1 MATFDPIADR
11 YDETRGGEARG
22 EAYAEHLRRWL
33 PGSGPVLDVGTG
45 TGVVALALRRRG
57 YPVVGVDSSPP
68 MLARARERLAGTVA
82 LADARALPFPA
93 SSFGQAIAVWV
104 MHAVT
109 DPVAV
114 FLEAVR
120 VLCPA
125 GRLLVCPVNRAAPD
139 DRIGQAFESMGSEVD
154 RLAGLGDRM
163 PATAGRVLGWAEE
176 AGFRGRIEVLPR
188 QAWTSTVER
197 EIEAVERRSWSAL
210 VLLDDERFRRVTDGF
225 LTELRSLPP
234 GAVTRRAIAEAVV
247 LDAPD
252 RH

>member
-1 MATFDPIADR
+1 M
-11 YDETRGGEARG
+11 
-22 EAYAEHLRRWL
+22 
-33 PGSGPVLDVGTG
+33 LDVGTG

-68 MLARARERLAGTVA
+68 MLARAHERLAGTVA

-120 VLCPA
+120 VLCPG

-234 GAVTRRAIAEAVV
+234 GAITRRAIVEAVV